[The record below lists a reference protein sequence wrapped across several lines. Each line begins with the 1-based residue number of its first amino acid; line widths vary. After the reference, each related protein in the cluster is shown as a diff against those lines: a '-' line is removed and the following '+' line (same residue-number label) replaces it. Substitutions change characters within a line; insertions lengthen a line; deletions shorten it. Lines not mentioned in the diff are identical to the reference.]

1 MSHGRPP
8 ALVTTWC
15 KVEKWEA
22 DFGEMCDAQTCV
34 RAPATMFSPL
44 FSLVSDNCHGHR
56 ATHLVKAIPCCVH
69 GRAGVRPEIPAGF
82 RCCVSEN
89 VTAGGL
95 HDEGV
100 SVDAFATPAGDA
112 GAHCTATAILISGLT
127 DVVGSTGHGL
137 CGLAATIDRR
147 TAS

>member
-34 RAPATMFSPL
+34 RAPATIFSPL

-56 ATHLVKAIPCCVH
+56 ATRLVKAIPCYVQ
-69 GRAGVRPEIPAGF
+69 GRAGVRPNF
-82 RCCVSEN
+82 LR
-89 VTAGGL
+89 
-95 HDEGV
+95 D
-100 SVDAFATPAGDA
+100 
-112 GAHCTATAILISGLT
+112 
-127 DVVGSTGHGL
+127 
-137 CGLAATIDRR
+137 LAATCR
-147 TAS
+147 TMSPLVEFTTRALGQKY